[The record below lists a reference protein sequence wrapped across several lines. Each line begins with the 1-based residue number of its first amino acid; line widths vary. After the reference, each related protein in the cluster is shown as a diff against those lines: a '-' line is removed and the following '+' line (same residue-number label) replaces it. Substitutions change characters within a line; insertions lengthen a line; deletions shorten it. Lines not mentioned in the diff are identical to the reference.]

1 MSEDNDAT
9 SQVNNNNINLSI
21 SDNVIINDKD
31 KSPNNDILLKTI
43 KNQIIS
49 HSQKIKVI
57 NQKIDQL
64 NINDELAEEIK
75 VINQQI
81 NELKNDEKSLEGKKE
96 EDEDVEVEKYENP
109 FEIGCIVDVLQ
120 LESNKYINGKIVN
133 IDDKGLFKLEYG
145 GGQSEEQ
152 VHLKRMK
159 KPDRGDNGWTREK
172 DMALRTMLAKLK
184 FNREVTRFYF
194 YRVRKEEGYWS
205 WMLII
210 LATFTSTITL
220 GNNVTNEPFLY
231 YFTIIKIFLTL
242 LAACTTLVAA
252 WIKKQ
257 GYIERINNC
266 DRYLQKAAQLIE
278 AFDLILINGPSF
290 RMSYSEF
297 DNKLIPIYRNLST
310 IPPMSPNEQK
320 YCEYLITVNHP
331 ELISTDDSP
340 EMRLWPW
347 FEIDFDQYYPDEDDD
362 DDTTFEKK
370 FIKDYDLKITSF
382 GESVIR
388 SYLAKKNESDSC
400 NILQCFGCFNP
411 NADKLVSDYY
421 EYFGLKYDSVRGKP
435 IDIRKTEILT
445 SSNAWENMVNESNK
459 KPLTTFSPGDV
470 LHLNKNFEAY
480 INYII
485 EDYKLPKSVENN
497 LVGVV
502 VNTRICNNELVYLC
516 KITSINEQVRNGIEN
531 NNILRLR
538 AVHLKHINIEKT
550 KALTEDDKT
559 KLKQQIQINDV

>member
-1 MSEDNDAT
+1 MSDNEDVL
-9 SQVNNNNINLSI
+9 SQVNTDNIGLSI
-21 SDNVIINDKD
+21 SDNVVVNQLDNETTNNFKKPELTKLTILTNTVLNHDKKIQD
-31 KSPNNDILLKTI
+31 MKK
-43 KNQIIS
+43 QIE
-49 HSQKIKVI
+49 
-57 NQKIDQL
+57 QL
-64 NINDELAEEIK
+64 NDECEDKVDNDNSFQL
-75 VINQQI
+75 
-81 NELKNDEKSLEGKKE
+81 
-96 EDEDVEVEKYENP
+96 
-109 FEIGCIVDVLQ
+109 GCIVDVLQ
-120 LESNKYINGKIVN
+120 LETNKYISGKILEIN
-133 IDDKGLFKLEYG
+133 DNRLFKLDYG
-145 GGQSEEQ
+145 GGQSETL
-152 VHLKRMK
+152 VNISRMK
-159 KPDRGDNGWTREK
+159 KPEKSDNGWTKEK

-231 YFTIIKIFLTL
+231 YFTIIKILLTL

-347 FEIDFDQYYPDEDDD
+347 FEIDFDQYYPDEDDED
-362 DDTTFEKK
+362 KTFEKK

-382 GESVIR
+382 GECVIR
-388 SYLAKKNESDSC
+388 SYLAKKNKSDSC
-400 NILQCFGCFNP
+400 NIFHCFGCFNP

-421 EYFGLKYDSVRGKP
+421 EYFGLKYDTVRGEP

-445 SSNAWENMVNESNK
+445 SSNAWEDMVNESNK
-459 KPLTTFSPGDV
+459 KPLITFSPGDV
-470 LHLNKNFEAY
+470 LKLNERFEAY
-480 INYII
+480 INYVL
-485 EDYKLPKSVENN
+485 EDYKLPKSFKNT
-497 LVGVV
+497 LLGIV

-516 KITSINEQVRNGIEN
+516 KITSNNDEVRNGIES
-531 NNILRLR
+531 NNILKYR
-538 AVHLKHINIEKT
+538 AVHLKHIDIEKT
-550 KALTEDDKT
+550 KSLTQDYK
-559 KLKQQIQINDV
+559 KNLKEKIDISDV